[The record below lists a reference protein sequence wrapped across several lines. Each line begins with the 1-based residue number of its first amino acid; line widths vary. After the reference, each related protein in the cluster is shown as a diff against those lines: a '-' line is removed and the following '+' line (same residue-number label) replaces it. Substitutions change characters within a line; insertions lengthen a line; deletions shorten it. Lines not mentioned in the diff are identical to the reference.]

1 MLIMILVMVT
11 VMVRVELMVT
21 KESSIT
27 LPKVEDTTMDGR
39 KVTSKFS
46 QLAPNQLEEEQ
57 VQNIT

>member
-1 MLIMILVMVT
+1 MVMVT

-21 KESSIT
+21 KESSIMP
-27 LPKVEDTTMDGR
+27 PKVEDTTMDGR

-57 VQNIT
+57 VEYIN

>member
-1 MLIMILVMVT
+1 MIMVMVT

-21 KESSIT
+21 KESSIMP
-27 LPKVEDTTMDGR
+27 PKVEDTTMDGR

-57 VQNIT
+57 VENIT